1 MEKKSKTIKWR
12 RVFLIVAATSLIGST
27 VACRTTLPRKLDATK
42 QIILSNERGFEDA
55 YNASSE
61 SKAFVRS
68 LMSKIIDYEYELE
81 EASLK

>member
-1 MEKKSKTIKWR
+1 MEKKSKNTNWKN
-12 RVFLIVAATSLIGST
+12 LLTLVAATSLIGST